1 MFEIHISF
9 DIQSVLFGKY
19 KNRNLFRFNNLVILT
34 VKQYIFSCKYK
45 SHPFLSIHVVRNI
58 IVERL
63 LSEKY
68 LLLKNCKH
76 SEYENYWQY
85 FCEKL

>member
-19 KNRNLFRFNNLVILT
+19 KNRDLFRFNNLVILT
-34 VKQYIFSCKYK
+34 VKQYNFSCKYK

-68 LLLKNCKH
+68 LLLKNCKY